1 MYLDSFFYIVKQY
14 FLNMFLNSTYKKTN
28 KPLME
33 QGISRSALTECEKV
47 LDLPEARCSLLKV
60 CILFWISDPKL
71 FFQHVL

>member
-1 MYLDSFFYIVKQY
+1 
-14 FLNMFLNSTYKKTN
+14 
-28 KPLME
+28 
-33 QGISRSALTECEKV
+33 